1 MDIWLRSLYWFL
13 GIVKVNLGL
22 ECERVHAN
30 WSVQGN
36 KYIDIIYISRIDKLI
51 VKGV

>member
-1 MDIWLRSLYWFL
+1 MDIWLRCLYWFL

-30 WSVQGN
+30 
-36 KYIDIIYISRIDKLI
+36 
-51 VKGV
+51 